1 MWPGDN
7 ASAQVTCLGQRSQ
20 GCRAPLDCKAGH
32 SGKTHNPTGWVMVF
46 LKKKNCSSNYKHE
59 PCFPAPIGVA
69 SSERVSC

>member
-46 LKKKNCSSNYKHE
+46 LKKKIAAATTNMNR
-59 PCFPAPIGVA
+59 A
-69 SSERVSC
+69 SQHQLGLRAVNV